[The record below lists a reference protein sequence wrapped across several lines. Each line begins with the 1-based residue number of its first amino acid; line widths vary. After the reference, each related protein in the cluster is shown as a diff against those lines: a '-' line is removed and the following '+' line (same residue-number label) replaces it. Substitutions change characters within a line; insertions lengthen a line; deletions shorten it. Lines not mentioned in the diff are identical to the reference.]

1 MIRWP
6 WSKDETPAER
16 EAAEKARAERKAAHA
31 ALAEALSSVVT
42 DAVDTLNDSLGGR
55 KK

>member
-1 MIRWP
+1 MLIG
-6 WSKDETPAER
+6 SNAEGKEVAGR
-16 EAAEKARAERKAAHA
+16 
-31 ALAEALSSVVT
+31 LAVKTGSGVVT